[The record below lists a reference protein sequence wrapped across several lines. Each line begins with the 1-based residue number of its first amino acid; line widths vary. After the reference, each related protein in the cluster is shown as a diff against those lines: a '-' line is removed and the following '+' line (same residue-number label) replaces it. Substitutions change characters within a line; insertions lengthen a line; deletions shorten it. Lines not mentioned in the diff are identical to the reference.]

1 MKQPFYL
8 FNSLNYKCLKKI
20 LTLNTKYV
28 LKALKVPF
36 ELKMIN
42 IATITK
48 PFSMT
53 DLCNFPYC
61 HLHYQ
66 GKC

>member
-1 MKQPFYL
+1 MKQPFI
-8 FNSLNYKCLKKI
+8 SLNYIRRLQEI
-20 LTLNTKYV
+20 QTSNAKYV
-28 LKALKVPF
+28 LKVLKVMF
-36 ELKMIN
+36 DLKMID

-48 PFSMT
+48 SFSMT

-66 GKC
+66 RES